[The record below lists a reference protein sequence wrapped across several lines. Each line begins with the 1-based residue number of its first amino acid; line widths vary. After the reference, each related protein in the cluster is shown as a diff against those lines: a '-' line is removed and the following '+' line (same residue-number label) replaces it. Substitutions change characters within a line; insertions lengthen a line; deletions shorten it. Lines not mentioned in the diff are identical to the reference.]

1 MELVV
6 GPFDPALHV
15 RSRDHYE
22 AVRREAQL
30 LDLQS
35 DAAPRR
41 LDELSQRHLTRL
53 VDAQVDPVV
62 DAAFLARRPSFA
74 TRLVV
79 PDEQVPALLAD
90 CTELERLLEELD
102 RWAHD
107 AELAILEPS
116 RDVKEY
122 RLAFLAQ
129 LRAQLDPAHV
139 RHDGSP
145 GRAGTAT
152 AG

>member
-1 MELVV
+1 MELIV

-41 LDELSQRHLTRL
+41 LDELNERHFNRL

-62 DAAFLARRPSFA
+62 DGAYLDHLPSFSI
-74 TRLVV
+74 RLVI
-79 PDEQVPALLAD
+79 PDEQVPALLAACD
-90 CTELERLLEELD
+90 ELERLLEELD
-102 RWAHD
+102 RWAHGS
-107 AELAILEPS
+107 ELAILEPS
-116 RDVKEY
+116 QDVKAY

-129 LRAQLDPAHV
+129 LRGQLDPARVEHS
-139 RHDGSP
+139 GSS
-145 GRAGTAT
+145 A
-152 AG
+152 